1 MALFDFLK
9 SPDRHREPPR
19 RNGRAN
25 GSSNRPR
32 LEHGRAE
39 QQPKQ
44 PPRPEETRRDY
55 GDEEDDAPRD
65 RQPSRRQDERRE
77 ARRQNHE
84 AELLPPPPRMHQEER
99 RQRDERQREE
109 RQEAE
114 PREQEEHRP
123 RRKPRM
129 PGSRAVVF
137 AREHLMD
144 LLGRE
149 PEAVS
154 GLSLGP
160 NGWKVRLEAVEM
172 PRVPSSTDVM
182 ATYEVEL
189 DDEGELIGYH
199 RVSRYFRN
207 QTDSE
212 E

>member
-25 GSSNRPR
+25 GAPDRPR
-32 LEHGRAE
+32 REHGRAE
-39 QQPKQ
+39 QPPRQ

-55 GDEEDDAPRD
+55 GDEDEEAPRE
-65 RQPSRRQDERRE
+65 RHASRTQDERRE
-77 ARRQNHE
+77 TRRQNHE
-84 AELLPPPPRMHQEER
+84 AETLPPPPRMHQEEK
-99 RQRDERQREE
+99 RQRVE
-109 RQEAE
+109 RQEAG
-114 PREQEEHRP
+114 PQEQEDRRP

-189 DDEGELIGYH
+189 DEEGELIGYH

>member
-25 GSSNRPR
+25 GAADHRR
-32 LEHGRAE
+32 RKHGRAE
-39 QQPKQ
+39 PPPKR
-44 PPRPEETRRDY
+44 PPRPEETPRDY
-55 GDEEDDAPRD
+55 GDEDDDAPRD
-65 RQPSRRQDERRE
+65 RQASRRQDERRE
-77 ARRQNHE
+77 AGRQNYE
-84 AELLPPPPRMHQEER
+84 AESFPPPPRMHQEQR
-99 RQRDERQREE
+99 RQRDERQ
-109 RQEAE
+109 EAE
-114 PREQEEHRP
+114 SREQEEQRP

-189 DDEGELIGYH
+189 DDEGELVGYH

>member
-25 GSSNRPR
+25 GAADRPR
-32 LEHGRAE
+32 REHGRAE
-39 QQPKQ
+39 QPPKQ
-44 PPRPEETRRDY
+44 SPRPEETRRDY
-55 GDEEDDAPRD
+55 GDEDEDAPRE
-65 RQPSRRQDERRE
+65 RQASRTQDERRE
-77 ARRQNHE
+77 TRRQNHE
-84 AELLPPPPRMHQEER
+84 AETLPPPPRMHQEEK
-99 RQRDERQREE
+99 RQRDERQ
-109 RQEAE
+109 EAD
-114 PREQEEHRP
+114 PQEQEDRRP

-189 DDEGELIGYH
+189 DEEGELIGYH

-207 QTDSE
+207 QTNSE
-212 E
+212 Q